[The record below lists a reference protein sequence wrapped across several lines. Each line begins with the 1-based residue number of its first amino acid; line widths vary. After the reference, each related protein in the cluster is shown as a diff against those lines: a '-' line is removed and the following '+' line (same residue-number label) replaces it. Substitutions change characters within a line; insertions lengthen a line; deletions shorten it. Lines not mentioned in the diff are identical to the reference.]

1 MSGLSTSTITS
12 RLAAAGTTAATQQI
26 ILQFLNGVS
35 SAAALAGTEP
45 QDGPVEDSPSSGY
58 GDQVRDY
65 DIGLLVA
72 QRILNK
78 RSTLGGSFTALTQLA
93 NIKGFG
99 LDKFND
105 LLHTF
110 TRSLYEV
117 SGIVFN
123 FNTTTHSNDALNL
136 RRNFASTL
144 PAPVWRRGLSVPAS
158 DSCALYAMQ
167 PTQGQPLA
175 IRVALRANGLNA
187 AYVRAVGGGTLGQV
201 KEQLVS
207 FDAAGASGWQT
218 FALENTSFHAH
229 GVCANTITWSWQWRR
244 LATDPWR
251 PLVTT
256 RHRLYVILD
265 LPTLPWVQ
273 TTGSTS
279 LPWADALDIACGWAH
294 GATTR
299 DVAATL
305 VTTRYNGCG
314 RVSYDT
320 VSGATFYGFTDYQ
333 LTQMINRLNGG
344 PGLGDKVNCTD
355 SANTVSTFANLLG
368 CDLWQSRMSSGFQ
381 LNPMIAIG
389 YNTWAIPFSGSFSYH
404 EVAWKG
410 ACTSAD
416 NVFDGCLHVDGDAN
430 PVNAPH
436 TPLLATNMLFGDCS
450 TMNYRLRLCPP
461 GASGCGAC
469 QPQPATTRKRRPIV

>member
-12 RLAAAGTTAATQQI
+12 RLAATGTSTATQQL
-26 ILQFLNGVS
+26 ILQFLNTATNASV
-35 SAAALAGTEP
+35 LAGIEP
-45 QDGPVEDSPSSGY
+45 QEGPVEDAPGSGY

-65 DIGLLVA
+65 DIGLVVA
-72 QRILNK
+72 QRVIA
-78 RSTLGGSFTALTQLA
+78 RRTALGGSYSALTQLA
-93 NIKGFG
+93 NIKGLG
-99 LDKFND
+99 IDKFND
-105 LLHTF
+105 LLYTF
-110 TRSLYEV
+110 RSSVYEV
-117 SGIVFN
+117 SSVVFN
-123 FNTTTHSNDALNL
+123 FNTATHTNDALNL
-136 RRNFASTL
+136 RRNFASPL
-144 PAPVWRRGLSVPAS
+144 PAPSWRRGLSVPAG
-158 DSCALYAMQ
+158 DSCALYAIE

-175 IRVALRANGLNA
+175 IRVSLRANGLSA
-187 AYVRAVGGGTLGQV
+187 AFVRAVGGARLGSV

-207 FDAAGASGWQT
+207 FDAAGASGLQT
-218 FALENTSFHAH
+218 FQLENPTFHTH
-229 GVCANTITWSWQWRR
+229 GVCGTTIAWAWQWRR
-244 LATDPWR
+244 LPTDPWR

-256 RHRLYVILD
+256 RHRLYVILG

-273 TTGSTS
+273 TTGATS
-279 LPWADALDIACGWAH
+279 LPWTDALDIACGWAH
-294 GATTR
+294 GSTTR
-299 DVAATL
+299 DAAATQ
-305 VTTRYNGCG
+305 VTTRYNGSG

-320 VSGATFYGFTDYQ
+320 VMGATFYGFTDYN

-344 PGLGDKVNCTD
+344 VGLGEKVNCTD

-368 CDLWQSRMSSGFQ
+368 CDLWQSRMSSSFQ

-389 YNTWAIPFSGSFSYH
+389 YNVWAIPFSGSFSYH

-416 NVFDGCLHVDGDAN
+416 NVFDGCLHVDGDAD
-430 PVNAPH
+430 PVNAPQ